1 MSENYV
7 KFKTNIEW
15 YEMKTLI
22 YLTVYE
28 CLVAFL
34 QKIVDG
40 KTWGDPI
47 MSKELAEELGA
58 TYVIDDQ
65 EPIVY
70 PNPNYG
76 KEHFS
81 FDGLDE
87 DGNVLSTNLGIDT
100 AKTHT
105 TVPFGP
111 DTAIA
116 NLGTALESLISE
128 YDACEFDE
136 YGAWFERASKVVPF
150 LWD

>member
-1 MSENYV
+1 MPYHLLEHFLLSRIHAKHSIEV
-7 KFKTNIEW
+7 KSLGGFLGCI
-15 YEMKTLI
+15 
-22 YLTVYE
+22 TVCY
-28 CLVAFL
+28 
-34 QKIVDG
+34 I
-40 KTWGDPI
+40 
-47 MSKELAEELGA
+47 
-58 TYVIDDQ
+58 
-65 EPIVY
+65 
-70 PNPNYG
+70 
-76 KEHFS
+76 HFS

>member
-1 MSENYV
+1 MSEDYV

-40 KTWGDPI
+40 KTCGDPI
-47 MSKELAEELGA
+47 MAKELAEELGA

-65 EPIVY
+65 EP
-70 PNPNYG
+70 
-76 KEHFS
+76 K
-81 FDGLDE
+81 D
-87 DGNVLSTNLGIDT
+87 LGSGF
-100 AKTHT
+100 T

-111 DTAIA
+111 DIAIA

-128 YDACEFDE
+128 YDACEYDE